1 MFEKSFNCEV
11 CNSLNLQFNVNPVV
25 EPAIGNSLSALPE
38 LGNVESLAF
47 DTETTV
53 EKRMEERSLVG
64 LSFRLPSGRKQYV
77 PIRHPG
83 GGNYPEANVREWL
96 RCELRS
102 KQLIVANAK
111 FEIDTALKFGVDL
124 EEQDCSFRDVFHA
137 AALLNDHRY
146 RLNLRLLAQEELN
159 YEMQDVDHAT
169 IHQMTAAQAAPVAIE
184 DAELTWLINESY
196 TPKIT
201 AEDLGDVQDLEDN
214 LVYCTAAM
222 QRSGAYLD
230 VPKLIKWR
238 AEVTEEYNQRVMR
251 LYELTG
257 LRIKPTSANDMA
269 KLFRHL
275 GLQHTGFTTESGN
288 ESFAEEA
295 LEPIAGHW
303 VRQDSGNCWIVDNP
317 AVQLA
322 LEGRQLASLKAKY
335 LDPYLEK
342 VAPDGKITYQLH
354 QLRGDEY
361 GTITGRYSS
370 SKDKNGIGINI
381 QQVSKRE
388 KQPLLLQRWDVRELF
403 IPPPGRVWASADASQ
418 IELRFLAH
426 HAAMLG
432 MTRLA
437 KAYAA
442 DPWVDFHRLMVEWT
456 GLIRDFAKN
465 VTFCKTYGGGY
476 KKVAWMCKVAEA
488 EGKRINDQYDRE
500 FPEAKRLL
508 KLAEDQAL
516 RIGYVRTFMGRRRRY
531 TAEDTRH
538 YSALNAVLQGGAA
551 DAMKIKLL
559 ETYRARKRLGLIIRN
574 TIHDEFNGCLPDAE
588 ALKAWD
594 QLLNEQTI
602 ELLAPIMWKTGVG
615 KNWSEAH

>member
-1 MFEKSFNCEV
+1 
-11 CNSLNLQFNVNPVV
+11 
-25 EPAIGNSLSALPE
+25 
-38 LGNVESLAF
+38 
-47 DTETTV
+47 
-53 EKRMEERSLVG
+53 
-64 LSFRLPSGRKQYV
+64 
-77 PIRHPG
+77 
-83 GGNYPEANVREWL
+83 
-96 RCELRS
+96 
-102 KQLIVANAK
+102 
-111 FEIDTALKFGVDL
+111 
-124 EEQDCSFRDVFHA
+124 
-137 AALLNDHRY
+137 
-146 RLNLRLLAQEELN
+146 
-159 YEMQDVDHAT
+159 
-169 IHQMTAAQAAPVAIE
+169 MTAAQAAPIAIE

-196 TPKIT
+196 IPKIV
-201 AEDLGDVQDLEDN
+201 AEDLQDVLDLEDN

-222 QRSGAYLD
+222 QRNGAYLD
-230 VPKLIKWR
+230 VPKLIRWR
-238 AEVTEEYNQRVMR
+238 AEVTEEYNRRVMQ

-257 LRIKPTSANDMA
+257 LRVKPTSGNDMA

-303 VRQDSGNCWIVDNP
+303 ERSDAGNRWIVDNP

-322 LEGRQLASLKAKY
+322 MEGRQLASLKAKY

-354 QLRGDEY
+354 QLRGDEF

-370 SKDKNGIGINI
+370 SKDKNGIGINV
-381 QQVSKRE
+381 QQISKKE
-388 KQPLLLQRWDVRELF
+388 KQPILLQRWDVRELF

-456 GLIRDFAKN
+456 GLIRDSAKN

-476 KKVAWMCKVAEA
+476 KKVAFMCKISEA

-508 KLAEDQAL
+508 KLAEEQAL

-551 DAMKIKLL
+551 DALKIKLL
-559 ETYRARKRLGLIIRN
+559 ETYRDRKKLDLVMRN
-574 TIHDEFNGCLPDAE
+574 TIHDEINSDVASQE
-588 ALKAWD
+588 VASKWD
-594 QLLNEQTI
+594 KLLNEQTI
-602 ELLAPIMWKTGVG
+602 ELLVPIMWKTGSG
-615 KNWSEAH
+615 SYWSAAHR